1 MNCRGNRREGYSM
14 MLCFRRK
21 ILVFLL
27 INSCLLESRDM
38 ALFIMDRRMLGR

>member
-1 MNCRGNRREGYSM
+1 MNCRDSRREGNSM

-27 INSCLLESRDM
+27 IN
-38 ALFIMDRRMLGR
+38 LFVGIPQYGIIHFG